1 MVLCDPPSHLGAY
14 TLARASSCV
23 WNLAFRRQREYPSDV
38 NLLRTIPILA
48 CVEAL
53 AVRADVQVLFQ
64 NNVFTP
70 PRLVTFSSGSFAGT
84 GVRNGVDGNANFV
97 AQLFRVT
104 GSGDEAIGAP
114 ANFRAAT
121 TTQPGTWSG
130 GPLNIVGVN
139 PGEIVNLV
147 VKVWDSRVSSV
158 WQAVDLGMLY
168 GRSAI
173 FSYTQ
178 PVAPQL
184 PSDLYITGFAGFSIG
199 NPLTPPWAFA
209 EVFAPPFS
217 LLENEAAGVP
227 NAVFPGGTQLLEE
240 EWLWWRRQLGELFP
254 MAAGSLGGSLREE
267 GRRLVYVPESN
278 RYGDFARLG
287 IMNVQVLPS
296 PKRPYLELVPRLET
310 SARRLVLRGLAPK
323 RYRVEQSENL
333 TDWEPVGEFT
343 ANYSEV
349 PVEDLSPLS
358 ATARFYRAV
367 ELAP

>member
-1 MVLCDPPSHLGAY
+1 MICDPPSHLGVYA
-14 TLARASSCV
+14 LAPASSCV
-23 WNLAFRRQREYPSDV
+23 SNLAFRRQREYPSEV
-38 NLLRTIPILA
+38 NRLRNILLVA
-48 CVEAL
+48 CVQVL
-53 AVRADVQVLFQ
+53 GVRADVQVLFQ

-70 PRLVTFSSGSFAGT
+70 SRLVTFSSGSFAGT
-84 GVRNGVDGNANFV
+84 GVRNGVEGNANFV

-104 GSGDEAIGAP
+104 GSGDEPIGAP

-130 GPLNIVGVN
+130 GPRTIVGVN
-139 PGEIVNLV
+139 PGETVNLV

-158 WQAVDLGMLY
+158 WQAVDFGTLY
-168 GRSAI
+168 GRSAV

-184 PSDLYITGFAGFSIG
+184 PSDLYITGFGGFSIG

-209 EVFAPPFS
+209 ELFAPPFS

-240 EWLWWRRQLGELFP
+240 EWLWWRRQLGGLFP
-254 MAAGSLGGSLREE
+254 MAAGSLGGSLRED

-287 IMNVQVLPS
+287 IINVHVLPS
-296 PKRPYLELVPRLET
+296 PKRPYLELVRPLET

-333 TDWEPVGEFT
+333 SDWEPVGEFT
-343 ANYSEV
+343 GNYSEV
-349 PVEDLSPLS
+349 PVQDLSPLA

-367 ELAP
+367 EVVP